1 MWIAVRRFTTILA
14 LFIAIAGS
22 PSASLAAES
31 VFLACTLE
39 KWQQTGGADVKEIF
53 MIEPGFSFW
62 PTGWLNR
69 MKLKW
74 LARPGWEGLESTV
87 IEESDG
93 LVSAEG
99 HERIRMP
106 LPSAIDAC
114 VAERA
119 QVASRIQQES
129 ALQDVIG
136 SGNCA
141 RQVELS
147 KEPKEVLVT
156 VLADR
161 VTGDLEVWH
170 VQGDKRHS
178 VVQHGHCELAR
189 PKF

>member
-1 MWIAVRRFTTILA
+1 VRRVTTILA
-14 LFIAIAGS
+14 LFFAIAGG
-22 PSASLAAES
+22 PGASHAAES
-31 VFLACTLE
+31 IFLACTLE

-178 VVQHGHCELAR
+178 VVQHGHCELTR
-189 PKF
+189 RKF